1 MGARVIPIARGR
13 TRDVEGLL
21 HDMRNPLAVIRG
33 QCHAI
38 VRCANRPDALIDRLR
53 LIDGEVDRVVA
64 AIDRVRSAL
73 HGVDRDPPPGPVDLV
88 AVVHEAARRHEGSAT
103 ELGVALRIESHADHA
118 EVTGRSDELHRLV
131 DNLISNA
138 IRHAPHGT
146 AVTLAL
152 TDRDR
157 HVALRV
163 SDRGAGI
170 DAEERP
176 WIFDR
181 HARRN
186 GAAGW
191 GIGLAIAG
199 DIAARHHGRIAL
211 DPGDGGASFR
221 VELPASGRAVRMGA
235 R

>member
-1 MGARVIPIARGR
+1 MGARIIPIARGR
-13 TRDVEGLL
+13 DRDVEGLL
-21 HDMRNPLAVIRG
+21 HDMRNSLAVIRG

-53 LIDGEVDRVVA
+53 IIDGEVDRLVT

-73 HGVDRDPPPGPVDLV
+73 HGVDRDVPAGPVDLV
-88 AVVHEAARRHEGSAT
+88 AVVHESVRRHEGSAA
-103 ELGVALRIESHADHA
+103 EVGVRLRIESHADHA
-118 EVTGRSDELHRLV
+118 EVTGRSDELLRLV

-152 TDRDR
+152 TDRDP

-163 SDRGAGI
+163 SDHGAGI
-170 DAEERP
+170 DVQQRSR
-176 WIFDR
+176 IFHR
-181 HARRN
+181 SRRD
-186 GAAGW
+186 GATGW

-199 DIAARHHGRIAL
+199 DIAARHHGRLAL
-211 DPGDGGASFR
+211 DPGDGGASFH
-221 VELPASGRAVRMGA
+221 VEIPASGRAVGMAGR
-235 R
+235 

>member
-1 MGARVIPIARGR
+1 MGARIIPIARGR
-13 TRDVEGLL
+13 DRDVEGLL

-38 VRCANRPDALIDRLR
+38 VRCASRPDVLIDRLR
-53 LIDGEVDRVVA
+53 IIDGEVDRLVT

-73 HGVDRDPPPGPVDLV
+73 HGVDRDVPPGPVDLV
-88 AVVHEAARRHEGSAT
+88 AVVHEAVRRHEGSAT
-103 ELGVALRIESHADHA
+103 EVGVRLKIESQADHA
-118 EVTGRSDELHRLV
+118 EVTGRSDELLRLV

-152 TDRDR
+152 TDRDP

-163 SDRGAGI
+163 SDDGAGV
-170 DAEERP
+170 DAQQRSR
-176 WIFDR
+176 IFVR
-181 HARRN
+181 SRRG

-211 DPGDGGASFR
+211 DRGAGGATFR
-221 VELPASGRAVRMGA
+221 VEIPASGRAVGMAGR
-235 R
+235 

>member
-1 MGARVIPIARGR
+1 MAARIIPIARGR
-13 TRDVEGLL
+13 TREVEGLL

-53 LIDGEVDRVVA
+53 IIDGEVDRLVA

-73 HGVDRDPPPGPVDLV
+73 HGVDRDLPPGPVDLV
-88 AVVHEAARRHEGSAT
+88 AIVHEAVRRHEGSAA
-103 ELGVALRIESHADHA
+103 ELGVALRIESHAEHA
-118 EVTGRSDELHRLV
+118 EVTGRSDELLRLV
-131 DNLISNA
+131 DNLITNA

-152 TDRDR
+152 TDRDP
-157 HVALRV
+157 HVTLRV
-163 SDRGAGI
+163 SDHGAGI
-170 DAEERP
+170 AARERP
-176 WIFDR
+176 RIFDR
-181 HARRN
+181 SHRDR
-186 GAAGW
+186 AAGW
-191 GIGLAIAG
+191 GIGLAVAR

-211 DPGDGGASFR
+211 DRGDGGASFR
-221 VELPASGRAVRMGA
+221 VEIPASGRAVGMAA